1 MFDDNGKDKLKAV
14 MTVEMSFLIPII
26 VFLFMGIVLSMFYYH
41 DKNVIN
47 GAAYETAVTG
57 SIKMREKEGISEAEL
72 KVFCKDRIDGKCF
85 FLVSHYVDV
94 SIDTEEVIVEILA
107 RKGMFRLSVLK
118 KAAITIPE
126 KRIRNIRRFD
136 ITDGA

>member
-57 SIKMREKEGISEAEL
+57 SIKMREKEGVSEAEL
-72 KVFCKDRIDGKCF
+72 KEFCKDRIDGKCF
-85 FLVSHYVDV
+85 FLVSYYIDV
-94 SIDTEEVIVEILA
+94 SIDKEEVVVGISA
-107 RKGMFRLSVLK
+107 WKGRFRLSVLK
-118 KAAITIPE
+118 KAAITTPE
-126 KRIRNIRRFD
+126 KRIRNIRRLD

>member
-14 MTVEMSFLIPII
+14 MTIEMSFLVPII
-26 VFLFMGIVLSMFYYH
+26 IFLFMGLVLSTFYYH
-41 DKNVIN
+41 DKNIIN

-57 SIKMREKEGISEAEL
+57 SIKMRQKEGTSEAEL
-72 KVFCKDRIDGKCF
+72 IQFCRDRMGGKCF

-94 SIDTEEVIVEILA
+94 SIDEEAVSVEISA
-107 RKGMFRLSVLK
+107 WKGMFRLSVMK
-118 KAAITIPE
+118 KAAITTPE
-126 KRIRNIRRFD
+126 KRIRNIRRLD